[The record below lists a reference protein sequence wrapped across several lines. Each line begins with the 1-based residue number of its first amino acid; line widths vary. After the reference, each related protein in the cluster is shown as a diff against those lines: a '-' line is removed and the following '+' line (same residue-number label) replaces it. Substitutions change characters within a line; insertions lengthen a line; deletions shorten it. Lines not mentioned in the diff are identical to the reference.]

1 MRICSIA
8 NLINSFYGGVD
19 GSIKPNGII
28 RTRKIVVDRSRQT
41 NDGNVESGC
50 MAGVINNKVIFTP
63 IMDAIVQQK
72 ELNDDFIKLAKIL
85 AI

>member
-1 MRICSIA
+1 
-8 NLINSFYGGVD
+8 
-19 GSIKPNGII
+19 
-28 RTRKIVVDRSRQT
+28 
-41 NDGNVESGC
+41 

>member
-1 MRICSIA
+1 
-8 NLINSFYGGVD
+8 
-19 GSIKPNGII
+19 
-28 RTRKIVVDRSRQT
+28 
-41 NDGNVESGC
+41 

-63 IMDAIVQQK
+63 IKDAIVQQK